1 MTRKLPLVL
10 LLCQC
15 ALFAQTPIFSP
26 SSNISS
32 YGVINSPAGENFPK
46 IIDGNINTKFLDF
59 SYIDGI
65 GFTVDLGGVSKVAS
79 SMEMTTANDFPQR
92 DPQNYQIF
100 GSNNGTSFTQIT
112 AGTITCDATR
122 FNTTNYNF
130 SNTTAYTYYRLIFT
144 NQCNTSESVFQIA
157 EVQLFQNTLKIDE
170 FDFDRLFSLSPNPN
184 NGNFSINAS
193 SEKTIDA
200 IIVRD
205 ILGKQIKVVS
215 AKSASNLELNLEGIA
230 KGIYFVQI
238 SSGNE
243 NVVKKV
249 IIK

>member
-1 MTRKLPLVL
+1 MTRKLPLLL

-65 GFTVDLGGVSKVAS
+65 GFTVNLGGVSKVAS

-100 GSNNGTSFTQIT
+100 GSNDGTSFTQIT

-157 EVQLFQNTLKIDE
+157 EVQLFQSSLQVGD
-170 FDFDRLFSLSPNPN
+170 FDFENAFTIYPNPS
-184 NGNFSINAS
+184 NGKFSIRS
-193 SEKTIDA
+193 KSDKSIDA
-200 IIVRD
+200 IIVTD
-205 ILGKQIKVVS
+205 ILGKQVK
-215 AKSASNLELNLEGIA
+215 AMDLKNTSNLEINLEGIV

-238 SSGNE
+238 NSGNSSL
-243 NVVKKV
+243 KKKIV
-249 IIK
+249 IE